1 MFLFYS
7 GFGINESIRNKGINY
22 TKTLFNKSI
31 ILFVKF
37 QISLLLYLL
46 ENIFILKNKI
56 TLKSYLLS
64 ALFRS
69 ALGNS
74 NWFAFT
80 IISFY
85 FCCCLSFRL
94 STKKYISI
102 LFINVI
108 SFVRIML
115 VCNYIYIKK
124 ILTVETTLSFNIGL
138 YFSITKNRI
147 DKIIMKNDIIYFG
160 FLSITILLYYHF
172 YKLKSLI

>member
-1 MFLFYS
+1 MVRFFGQKIVTMFLFYS
-7 GFGINESIRNKGINY
+7 GIGVNESIRNKGINY

-31 ILFVKF
+31 ILLVKF

-69 ALGNS
+69 SLGNG
-74 NWFAFT
+74 NWLTFT

-85 FCCCLSFRL
+85 FCSYLSFRL
-94 STKKYISI
+94 SIKKYISI

-108 SFVRIML
+108 CFIH
-115 VCNYIYIKK
+115 
-124 ILTVETTLSFNIGL
+124 
-138 YFSITKNRI
+138 SI
-147 DKIIMKNDIIYFG
+147 
-160 FLSITILLYYHF
+160 
-172 YKLKSLI
+172 